1 MKREHRI
8 PLSFTKPRKEKNQ
21 RTKTT
26 NLNEFILNEK
36 YD

>member
-1 MKREHRI
+1 MKKEHI
-8 PLSFTKPRKEKNQ
+8 TQLSFTKSRKEKNQ